1 MIERF
6 FNLLTVFMVLNP
18 IFIFFQNFVSPDQR
32 IHLGDNASQYSEQE
46 SASTFEVSVAPD
58 AITKEV
64 KPDSLPISEELNK
77 TITK

>member
-32 IHLGDNASQYSEQE
+32 IQLGDNAPQYNEQIAPTLDE
-46 SASTFEVSVAPD
+46 ASMAP
-58 AITKEV
+58 ITKEV
-64 KPDSLPISEELNK
+64 KPETLPVNAELNK